1 MAATPNLNP
10 LACTDHYAR
19 KALMFDSVAV
29 IAAAGLTDLAEI
41 ELKGDYD
48 ELLLEVVNGA
58 VAVTLTD
65 FAVLLKLHQDGEWFS
80 FLSGTDWDAIDIADL
95 YYVDSTGPHEVA
107 TGTIAQ
113 AIVNIHGAWAIKFQ
127 AAGATASVIVRGI
140 VRRV

>member
-1 MAATPNLNP
+1 MAFDADAVVVGAT
-10 LACTDHYAR
+10 
-19 KALMFDSVAV
+19 
-29 IAAAGLTDLAEI
+29 LTDLTEI
-41 ELKGDYD
+41 ELQGNYD
-48 ELLLEVVNGA
+48 ELLLEVENGA

-65 FAVLLKLHQDGEWFS
+65 FAVLLKLHQDGEWFT

-107 TGTIAQ
+107 TGTRAQ